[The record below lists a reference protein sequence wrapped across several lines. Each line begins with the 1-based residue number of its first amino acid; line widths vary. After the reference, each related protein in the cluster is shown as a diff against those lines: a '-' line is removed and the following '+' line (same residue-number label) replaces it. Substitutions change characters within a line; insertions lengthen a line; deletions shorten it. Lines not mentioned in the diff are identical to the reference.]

1 MFTKR
6 PQLGQGEIKLKIIN
20 NKIQEQLFLQI
31 KQPRVKLVKSA
42 VIINLS
48 SQIQEAWKESKQEN
62 KQARYPQIK
71 SICNKAHQISIIII
85 NNLMKKIKKLTK
97 IFINNT
103 TVVII
108 LIQQMKL
115 NRFKNKYDSILILF
129 IYIILIMS

>member
-1 MFTKR
+1 
-6 PQLGQGEIKLKIIN
+6 
-20 NKIQEQLFLQI
+20 
-31 KQPRVKLVKSA
+31 
-42 VIINLS
+42 
-48 SQIQEAWKESKQEN
+48 
-62 KQARYPQIK
+62 
-71 SICNKAHQISIIII
+71 
-85 NNLMKKIKKLTK
+85 MKKIKKITK